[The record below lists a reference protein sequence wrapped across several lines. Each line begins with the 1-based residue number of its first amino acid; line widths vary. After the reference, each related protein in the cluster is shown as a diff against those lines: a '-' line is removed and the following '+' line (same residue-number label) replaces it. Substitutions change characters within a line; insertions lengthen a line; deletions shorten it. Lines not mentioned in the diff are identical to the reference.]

1 MIRREIDPSTRNTPL
16 VLLRGSTIAPP
27 RASLYAKLELDQAGQ
42 MKHRV
47 ARYLL
52 DYALQSGE
60 IEPGGTIIESSSGT
74 MAEGWARV
82 GSALGY
88 RVIIVANKKAIAPIE
103 NKLLA
108 LGAELRFAN
117 RRATEGGWQAS
128 RLKRLIQEL
137 QVEPDAYWPRQYD
150 NPQVPAAYA
159 EVAEEIIAAVG
170 RVDIFVSSIGSGSSL
185 CGTARVLKEHNPELH
200 VVAVDTV
207 GSVQFHQDY
216 KSRLQSGHG
225 NDIIAGN
232 IDYGLIDEVHWVN
245 DGEAFHA
252 CRELARRE
260 GIFAG
265 GSSGA
270 SYLVASWMAQQAH
283 AGANVI
289 TIFPDRGDR
298 YLQTIYDDAFLSRK
312 GLEEMTTATAPVT
325 IDYGQAQAERWSRAT
340 LPHGGP
346 MPYYRAGTPTS
357 KELTARFEKLYP
369 RSIRR

>member
-1 MIRREIDPSTRNTPL
+1 MVTDVFQSTRNTPL
-16 VLLRGSTIAPP
+16 VPLRGSMIAPP
-27 RASLYAKLELDQAGQ
+27 RARLFAKLELDQAGQ
-42 MKHRV
+42 MKHRI
-47 ARYLL
+47 ARQLL
-52 DYALQSGE
+52 ENALRSGE
-60 IEPGGTIIESSSGT
+60 LRHGGTIIESSSGT

-82 GSALGY
+82 GAALGY

-108 LGAELRFAN
+108 LGVELRFAK
-117 RRATEGGWQAS
+117 RRAKEGGWQAS
-128 RLKRLIQEL
+128 RLERLIQEL

-150 NPQVPAAYA
+150 NPEVPSAYA

-170 RVDIFVSSIGSGSSL
+170 RVDIFVSSVGSGSSL
-185 CGTARVLKEHNPELH
+185 CGTARVLKQHNPKLY
-200 VVAVDTV
+200 VVAIDTV
-207 GSVQFHQDY
+207 GSVQFHQEY
-216 KSRLQSGHG
+216 RSRIQSGHG

-232 IDYGLIDEVHWVN
+232 IDYGLIDEVHWIN

-270 SYLVASWMAQQAH
+270 SYLVASWMAGHAP
-283 AGANVI
+283 AGANVV

-298 YLQTIYDDAFLSRK
+298 YAQTIYDDKYLSK
-312 GLEEMTTATAPVT
+312 NGLESVTTAHAPLT
-325 IDYGQAQAERWSRAT
+325 IEYGLAQAERWSRAM
-340 LPHGGP
+340 LPHRGP

-357 KELTARFEKLYP
+357 KELTTRFEKLCP
-369 RSIRR
+369 RSVRR